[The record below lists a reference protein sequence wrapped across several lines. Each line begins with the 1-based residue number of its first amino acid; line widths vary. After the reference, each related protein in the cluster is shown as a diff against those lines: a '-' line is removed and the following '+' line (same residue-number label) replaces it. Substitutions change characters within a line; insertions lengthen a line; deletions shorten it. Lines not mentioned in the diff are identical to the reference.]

1 MQPISFYLKHYA
13 KAAVRR
19 TVWPLLPAKS
29 RALIRAHWHT
39 PRMPIHVFFEPT
51 TQCNLRCLHCGRTH
65 WKDRDPNRD
74 IDLGVFKRTVKELH
88 DGGVREMTLQGLGE
102 PFLHKDIFEMIEY
115 TRALGIYTR
124 FNTNFT
130 IFDDA
135 MAERLVRGGHS
146 EVMVS
151 IESIE
156 PKLFADI
163 RRRGDLDTVLTNI
176 KRLADAKQRLGSDTP
191 KIYVNA
197 VLLKSTLELAPRLAS
212 EMRRV
217 GASRLNFQGLN
228 TAGIP
233 EKVKLLNGTRM
244 IDNSLSSLTYEEIED
259 VTQKILALGDA
270 DFPVTI
276 TGDLGGRDSVH
287 RPASGILTCSD
298 LWESPYIDS
307 SGRVTPC
314 CWLPDGDIM
323 TLGDLRKESFR
334 DVWFGPAYEKLRRQ
348 HITGHPPDV
357 CKNCQKL
364 TLVIENGTSQAG
376 EDQSAERYNN
386 FFLGVPKV

>member
-1 MQPISFYLKHYA
+1 
-13 KAAVRR
+13 
-19 TVWPLLPAKS
+19 
-29 RALIRAHWHT
+29 
-39 PRMPIHVFFEPT
+39 
-51 TQCNLRCLHCGRTH
+51 
-65 WKDRDPNRD
+65 
-74 IDLGVFKRTVKELH
+74 
-88 DGGVREMTLQGLGE
+88 MTLQGLGE

-146 EVMVS
+146 EVMIS

-176 KRLADAKQRLGSDTP
+176 KRLSDAKRRLGSETP
-191 KIYVNA
+191 KIEVNA
-197 VLLKSTLELAPRLAS
+197 VLLKSTIELAPKLAA

-228 TAGIP
+228 TDGIP

-244 IDNSLSSLTYEEIED
+244 VDNSLSSLTDAEIESI
-259 VTQKILALGDA
+259 TKGILALGDT

-276 TGDLGGRDSVH
+276 TGDLGGRDSAH

-307 SGRVTPC
+307 AGRVTPC

-323 TLGDLRKESFR
+323 TLGDLRKNTFR
-334 DVWFGPAYEKLRRQ
+334 EIWFGREFEQLRRQ
-348 HITGHPPDV
+348 HVTGCPPDV

-364 TLVIENGTSQAG
+364 TLIIENGTARAHETG
-376 EDQSAERYNN
+376 SAEHYDH
-386 FFLGVPKV
+386 FFLGASKQ